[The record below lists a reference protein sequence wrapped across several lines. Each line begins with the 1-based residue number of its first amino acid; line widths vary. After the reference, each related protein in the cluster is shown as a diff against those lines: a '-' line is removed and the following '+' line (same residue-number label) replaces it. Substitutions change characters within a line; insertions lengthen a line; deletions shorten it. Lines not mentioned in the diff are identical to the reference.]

1 MKISLFSYFIILP
14 LASPFGLGIH
24 AGTAVPTLQNGSKVN
39 ISPSHHPKSH
49 PTSSTTIHASHEP
62 VESLMTNPI
71 DKDGTDRARVISR
84 LLFSY
89 ATPLIKKSVSSNLE
103 LSDVFPIEKHR
114 KMKYQVSNL
123 ENKYAKYKS
132 KARRHL
138 DDLRSFSSK
147 GSARGNAN
155 LKSKINERIAKSE
168 SLILT
173 KSLLS
178 HQKKELLFTGSL
190 RLLNTVIQAFPALL
204 IARLL
209 RLIEAG
215 DVHHLS
221 KPLKAA
227 FALIAVL
234 SVKTIVENAYFN
246 SICRMAAS
254 TRGSLSGLI
263 FDKSLRLS
271 ANRVKS
277 FQKKGSMDLGTGGVL
292 NLMQS
297 DASIIESTALQLHT
311 IWDGILQV
319 RLRFLF
325 RCKIY
330 W

>member
-1 MKISLFSYFIILP
+1 MKISLLSYVIILP

-24 AGTAVPTLQNGSKVN
+24 AGTATPTLQNKSN
-39 ISPSHHPKSH
+39 INLSPSHHPKSY
-49 PTSSTTIHASHEP
+49 PISSTTIRASPEG
-62 VESLMTNPI
+62 VESLKT
-71 DKDGTDRARVISR
+71 DETSKDGKQRTRIISR

-89 ATPLIKKSVSSNLE
+89 VTPLIKKSETSKLE
-103 LSDVFPIEKHR
+103 AIDVFPIEKHR
-114 KMKYQVSNL
+114 QTKYQVSNL
-123 ENKYAKYKS
+123 EKTYAKYKS
-132 KARRHL
+132 KARKHM

-155 LKSKINERIAKSE
+155 LKSKINEQISKSE

-178 HQKKELLFTGSL
+178 HQKQELLFTGSL
-190 RLLNTVIQAFPALL
+190 RLLNTSIQALRALL

-221 KPLKAA
+221 KPLKAV

-234 SVKTIVENAYFN
+234 STKTIVENAYFN
-246 SICRMAAS
+246 SILRMAAT

-271 ANRVKS
+271 ANRAKP
-277 FQKKGSMDLGTGGVL
+277 FENKESMDLGTGGVL

-311 IWDGILQV
+311 IWDGLLQV
-319 RLRFLF
+319 RLSLQ
-325 RCKIY
+325 IEI
-330 W
+330 